1 MVLGHTTPGQIPECR
16 AFMVSG
22 KLFLLLIFL
31 GYNNNNVNCRR
42 SRSTMERGLMLALA
56 FSPPP
61 TRHNTIGGN
70 ILTTQDVNQPALSQ
84 RVARYEMTLLDHIH
98 L

>member
-1 MVLGHTTPGQIPECR
+1 
-16 AFMVSG
+16 
-22 KLFLLLIFL
+22 
-31 GYNNNNVNCRR
+31 
-42 SRSTMERGLMLALA
+42 MERGLMLALA